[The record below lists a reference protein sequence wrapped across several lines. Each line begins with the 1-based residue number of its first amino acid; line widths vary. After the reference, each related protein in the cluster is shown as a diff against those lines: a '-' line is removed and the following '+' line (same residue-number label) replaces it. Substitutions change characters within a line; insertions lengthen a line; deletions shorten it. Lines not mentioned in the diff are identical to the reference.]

1 MYLRSNLSREQ
12 VHCSSLHWLLQGV
25 ASASQQR
32 RGLQQYTARC
42 HVLDICKALTASMH
56 QPCPGSIYNVA
67 DDNPASRAEVMAFA
81 ASLLKSSSDAAMSN
95 KPNAD
100 RCTDAD
106 RQECTT
112 DGICNQSAALQGVDA
127 MCEKGR
133 PSSVRKP
140 AEKRVS
146 NHKIKAELGLTWDF
160 PSYVE
165 GLSAIHA
172 GDMRP
177 FD

>member
-1 MYLRSNLSREQ
+1 ML
-12 VHCSSLHWLLQGV
+12 
-25 ASASQQR
+25 
-32 RGLQQYTARC
+32 
-42 HVLDICKALTASMH
+42 
-56 QPCPGSIYNVA
+56 QPCPGSIYNVT

-81 ASLLKSSSDAAMSN
+81 ASLLRSSSDAAMSN
-95 KPNAD
+95 KHSAD
-100 RCTDAD
+100 RRTDAG
-106 RQECTT
+106 RQEHIA
-112 DGICNQSAALQGVDA
+112 DGIYSQSAALQVVDA
-127 MCEKGR
+127 MCNKGS
-133 PSSVRKP
+133 PSSVCKP

-160 PSYVE
+160 PSYAE

>member
-1 MYLRSNLSREQ
+1 
-12 VHCSSLHWLLQGV
+12 
-25 ASASQQR
+25 
-32 RGLQQYTARC
+32 
-42 HVLDICKALTASMH
+42 MH

-81 ASLLKSSSDAAMSN
+81 ASLLRSSSSSDAAMSN
-95 KPNAD
+95 KHS
-100 RCTDAD
+100 AD
-106 RQECTT
+106 RQECVT
-112 DGICNQSAALQGVDA
+112 DDICSQFAALQELDA
-127 MCEKGR
+127 MCKKGS
-133 PSSVRKP
+133 PSPLRKP

-146 NHKIKAELGLTWDF
+146 NHKIKTELGLTWDF

>member
-1 MYLRSNLSREQ
+1 MLRR
-12 VHCSSLHWLLQGV
+12 LLQGV

-42 HVLDICKALTASMH
+42 HVHDICKALTASMH
-56 QPCPGSIYNVA
+56 QPCPGSIYNVT

-81 ASLLKSSSDAAMSN
+81 ASLLASSSDTARNN
-95 KPNAD
+95 KHN
-100 RCTDAD
+100 AD
-106 RQECTT
+106 RQECMT
-112 DGICNQSAALQGVDA
+112 DGIHSQSAALQAVDA
-127 MCEKGR
+127 MCEKGS
-133 PSSVRKP
+133 PSLLRKP

-146 NHKIKAELGLTWDF
+146 NHKIKAELGLKWDF